1 MTSSIFIPKTIN
13 VGYQN
18 RNDTYTGKL
27 AYVIYYDEK
36 GKLRKETSWNSWRNK
51 DIPND
56 EFENIPT
63 EGFVLNKKA
72 GDYSTGWDH
81 RHAYCRVYDPRGF
94 EFEISIENLL
104 YILENTTCIPGKG
117 LQGEFVYGWDGTNL
131 VLMPI
136 VAPDYK
142 QIAAYNKIVHN
153 NESIKTRDLLLGA
166 TYLTKENTEWIY
178 MGRFE
183 TYEYGYEFVQD
194 GKIMRTKRYSD
205 LPTEKSYMR
214 RKVIPYKDINNLP
227 YGKMH
232 WFARLSNDKY
242 VFEQF
247 KNVPKNK
254 LIGCVDDKCTSKY
267 SEIYD
272 EMESSY
278 QFSPIDDSK
287 DRIINTPFEDFY
299 AKAVNTYVY
308 DDRTRKYV
316 DVQFMSNANEKYTK
330 YEMRTPYRSEDN
342 GKYTVYKYNNIN
354 YYNGDKEVI
363 DIFPTQEEEVT
374 DSYGIKRIET
384 HMIPVSIE
392 TVFEKLKPVCKQK
405 YLANGREY
413 KKEFL
418 FNE

>member
-1 MTSSIFIPKTIN
+1 MKSNIFIPKTIN

-18 RNDTYTGKL
+18 RYDTYTGKL

-36 GKLRKETSWNSWRNK
+36 GKLRKETSWNSWRDK

-56 EFENIPT
+56 EFENVPT

-104 YILENTTCIPGKG
+104 YILQNTTCIPGKG
-117 LQGEFVYGWDGTNL
+117 LQGEFVYGWDGTDL
-131 VLMPI
+131 VLMPV

-153 NESIKTRDLLLGA
+153 NESIKTRDLVLGA

-183 TYEYGYEFVQD
+183 TYGYGYKFVQD
-194 GKIMRTKRYSD
+194 GRIMRIKRYSD
-205 LPTEKSYMR
+205 LPIEESYMGR
-214 RKVIPYKDINNLP
+214 RVISHKSINNLS

-232 WFARLSNDKY
+232 WFARLYNDKY

-247 KNVPKNK
+247 KSVPKNK
-254 LIGCVDDKCTSKY
+254 LISCVDDKCTSKY

-272 EMESSY
+272 EMESAY

-287 DRIINTPFEDFY
+287 DKIINIPFEDFY

-308 DDRTRKYV
+308 DDETRKYV
-316 DVQFMSNANEKYTK
+316 DVQFMANANGEYTK

-363 DIFPTQEEEVT
+363 DIFPTQEKEVT

-392 TVFEKLKPVCKQK
+392 TVFEKLKPVYKQK

-413 KKEFL
+413 NKEFL

>member
-1 MTSSIFIPKTIN
+1 MKNNIFIPKTIN

-18 RNDTYTGKL
+18 RKDTYTGKL

-36 GKLRKETSWNSWRNK
+36 GKLRKETSWNSWRDK

-56 EFENIPT
+56 EFENVPT

-104 YILENTTCIPGKG
+104 YILQNTTCIPGKG
-117 LQGEFVYGWDGTNL
+117 LQGEFVYGWDGTDL
-131 VLMPI
+131 VLMPV

-153 NESIKTRDLLLGA
+153 NESIKTRDLVLGA

-183 TYEYGYEFVQD
+183 TYGSGYKFVQD
-194 GKIMRTKRYSD
+194 GKIMRIKRYSD
-205 LPTEKSYMR
+205 LPIEESYMGCR
-214 RKVIPYKDINNLP
+214 VISHKSINNLS

-232 WFARLSNDKY
+232 WFARLYNDKY

-247 KNVPKNK
+247 KSVPKNK
-254 LIGCVDDKCTSKY
+254 LISCVDDKCTSKY

-272 EMESSY
+272 EMESAY

-287 DRIINTPFEDFY
+287 DKIINIPFEDFY

-308 DDRTRKYV
+308 DDETRKYV
-316 DVQFMSNANEKYTK
+316 DVQFMANANGEYTK

-363 DIFPTQEEEVT
+363 DIFPTQEKEVT

-413 KKEFL
+413 EKEFL
-418 FNE
+418 F